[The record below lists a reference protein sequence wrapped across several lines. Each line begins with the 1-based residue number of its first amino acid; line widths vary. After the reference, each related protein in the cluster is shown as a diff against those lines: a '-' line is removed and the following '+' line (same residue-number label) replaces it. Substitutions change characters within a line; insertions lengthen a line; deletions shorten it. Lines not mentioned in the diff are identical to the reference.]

1 VQGFVITLHLRL
13 RKNDRHII
21 IPVKANHVSFTANS
35 RGCRCLK
42 ECTDP
47 SKAYVG
53 FVPGRLRAFPGPNIV
68 DATEEQAILDI
79 LDNHPNRD
87 AALGELEALENEMLA
102 KLGGVY
108 EDHTGPREDA
118 RELQRADYQRIRDVC
133 GLDLTKEL
141 SFTQYKDHEQATAI
155 VNIKAAYPWMTVL
168 EAKAAIVKAVSGY
181 RHEAVRTRT
190 TTSLLSTTF
199 LSVLALT
206 ASCL

>member
-1 VQGFVITLHLRL
+1 MPEGMHGPQQGVRPP
-13 RKNDRHII
+13 ND
-21 IPVKANHVSFTANS
+21 
-35 RGCRCLK
+35 
-42 ECTDP
+42 
-47 SKAYVG
+47 G

-79 LDNHPNRD
+79 FDNHPNRD

-102 KLGGVY
+102 RLGGVY

-141 SFTQYKDHEQATAI
+141 SFTQYKGHEQATAI
-155 VNIKAAYPWMTVL
+155 VKIKAAYPWMTVL

-181 RHEAVRTRT
+181 KHEAVRART
-190 TTSLLSTTF
+190 DKKVVDNNDVV
-199 LSVLALT
+199 VLVLT
-206 ASCL
+206 ASCLYPLTALTMAALASSTVIQGYAALIFTMAVACS